1 MYTYKNFTGSV
12 PQIIKHF
19 QLDVKPKTVYNRL
32 QSGMCLDKA
41 VEVPV
46 TRNKLYTYK
55 GFTGNVPAI
64 LKHFKCEI
72 KLKTVYDRLSKGM
85 SIEDAIEQPLRYNN
99 V

>member
-1 MYTYKNFTGSV
+1 
-12 PQIIKHF
+12 
-19 QLDVKPKTVYNRL
+19 
-32 QSGMCLDKA
+32 MCLDKA